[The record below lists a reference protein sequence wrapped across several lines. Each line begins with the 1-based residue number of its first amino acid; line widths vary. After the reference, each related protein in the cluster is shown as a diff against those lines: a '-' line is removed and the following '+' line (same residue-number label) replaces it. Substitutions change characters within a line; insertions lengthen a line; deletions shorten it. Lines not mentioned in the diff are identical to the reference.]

1 MYNGIVNIFYIF
13 FGDLTL
19 GQAHVNLGKKKIKET
34 RIKNNQETRIKNK
47 TRKLGLNTNPGN

>member
-19 GQAHVNLGKKKIKET
+19 GQAHVNLGKQKFKTPGWEQT
-34 RIKNNQETRIKNK
+34 QETRIKNK
-47 TRKLGLNTNPGN
+47 PQN

>member
-19 GQAHVNLGKKKIKET
+19 GQAHVNLGKKKNS
-34 RIKNNQETRIKNK
+34 RD
-47 TRKLGLNTNPGN
+47 

>member
-19 GQAHVNLGKKKIKET
+19 GQAHVNLGKKKFKRLGLKINHEI
-34 RIKNNQETRIKNK
+34 RIKH
-47 TRKLGLNTNPGN
+47 